1 MCQKN
6 MFFYERPNKITF
18 HQVPAWRRPH
28 QSAIEKNKKKLN
40 KILHHY
46 CVIYFLYCDFVHP
59 DNFLNFLDSDLR
71 KTVFLFCSFMFRV
84 TSSVLWFS
92 PSVFLFLFFLYE
104 MLIIECRIWIQRI
117 SGCFV
122 VFSNMLSISIYDTPI
137 LRRYFQQP
145 NITLTSRCL

>member
-59 DNFLNFLDSDLR
+59 DNFLHFLDSDLR
-71 KTVFLFCSFMFRV
+71 KTVFLFCSFYVPGYVFRLVIFTFRV
-84 TSSVLWFS
+84 PVSIFS
-92 PSVFLFLFFLYE
+92 LCDACYRMPDMDSTYQRLLCGFF
-104 MLIIECRIWIQRI
+104 
-117 SGCFV
+117 
-122 VFSNMLSISIYDTPI
+122 
-137 LRRYFQQP
+137 
-145 NITLTSRCL
+145 

>member
-1 MCQKN
+1 MNDQTKLHSIRCQ
-6 MFFYERPNKITF
+6 
-18 HQVPAWRRPH
+18 PAAGRIKA
-28 QSAIEKNKKKLN
+28 QFQKTKKLN

-59 DNFLNFLDSDLR
+59 DHFLHFLDSALR
-71 KTVFLFCSFMFRV
+71 ITVFFFFAVSMFRV

-92 PSVFLFLFFLYE
+92 PSVFLFLFFLYVMVVIDFR
-104 MLIIECRIWIQRI
+104 MLIQRI

-122 VFSNMLSISIYDTPI
+122 VFPSMLSISIYDTPI
-137 LRRYFQQP
+137 LRRCFQQP